1 MSDKASGR
9 PKYHPFPGRSNR
21 LPPHCQDFAKLP
33 TTTLAVNSAGARFR
47 LEKSVFVTAA
57 RAVRS
62 AILSGFRRRIGNSL
76 VSGLRR
82 PDTWRE
88 TALRRRTSVFTI
100 ISETWHMRKLIAMA
114 ALTVG
119 IGSLALSEVP
129 FADAQEKKDV
139 KKDTKKD
146 VKKADPKKVEV
157 KKDKEEMGVGTIEI
171 YKAKDGFRFRIK
183 DEDRKVAAMPVKGLE
198 TEAEVKE
205 ALEAIKA
212 TLNKVKP
219 TVVKD

>member
-1 MSDKASGR
+1 
-9 PKYHPFPGRSNR
+9 
-21 LPPHCQDFAKLP
+21 
-33 TTTLAVNSAGARFR
+33 
-47 LEKSVFVTAA
+47 
-57 RAVRS
+57 
-62 AILSGFRRRIGNSL
+62 
-76 VSGLRR
+76 
-82 PDTWRE
+82 
-88 TALRRRTSVFTI
+88 
-100 ISETWHMRKLIAMA
+100 MRKLIAMA